1 MDSKELM
8 GQPTTIAS
16 GMYDI
21 KDISFYWFRT
31 SRNHSGG
38 DFLACTVFAS
48 SLEGGSCQI
57 GW

>member
-21 KDISFYWFRT
+21 KDISFYWFRRELKGLRVT
-31 SRNHSGG
+31 N
-38 DFLACTVFAS
+38 
-48 SLEGGSCQI
+48 
-57 GW
+57 